1 MDIRWQRWF
10 HLENRKPSRLKTS
23 VENPLILLQN
33 IHAFIRFFLYLHLID
48 VLFPVIQAKSVST
61 DTETP
66 VIFGAEPPKL
76 KSVSDKGDNGVRQGI
91 ILEPETIEN
100 IAEGDITFQRSP

>member
-1 MDIRWQRWF
+1 MFLSFFFYI
-10 HLENRKPSRLKTS
+10 HI
-23 VENPLILLQN
+23 LIG
-33 IHAFIRFFLYLHLID
+33 